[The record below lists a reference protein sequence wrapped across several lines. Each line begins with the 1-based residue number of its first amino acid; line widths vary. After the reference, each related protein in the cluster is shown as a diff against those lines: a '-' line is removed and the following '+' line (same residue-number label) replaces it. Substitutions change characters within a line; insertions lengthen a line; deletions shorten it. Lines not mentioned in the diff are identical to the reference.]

1 MDKLVVLDF
10 GSQYSHLICRRVRE
24 ANVYCELLP
33 YNTPATVIKEIDPK
47 GIILS
52 GGPASVYDQNAPKPD
67 KEIFKMGKPMLG
79 ICYGHQVLVDTF
91 GGKVKRS
98 NSREYGRSVLIIEGE
113 AEGTSGLFKD
123 LGPGIMNCWMSHA
136 DAAEK
141 LPEGFRVLAST
152 ENSFS
157 AAIGNPDKK
166 FYGIQ
171 FHPEVVHTEK
181 GTQILKNFA
190 QTISGAKPEWDIES
204 FIESTIDDISKQVGK
219 EKVLAAVSG
228 GIDSTTVAAL
238 MHKAIGDQ
246 LSCVFINHGLLRQDE
261 EKDVIRLFKDHL
273 GINIIYVNAEKQFL
287 GKLKGIS
294 DPEEKRKI
302 IGEEFANVFAAV
314 VKKKTH
320 EEGEEKKKEKNDTG
334 NDSFQWLAQGTLYP
348 DVIESGVSK
357 GPAAVIK
364 THHNVGGLPKW
375 LSLKVIE
382 PLRYLYK
389 DEVRKAAKLLGVPDE
404 LLKRHPFPGP
414 GLAVR
419 IIGEVTPEKI
429 RICKHASKIVEDE
442 LKSTA
447 AFAPSP
453 TSVVASSE
461 VAAKDNANDNNPKW
475 YDRVWQ
481 AYAAVGDDRAVGVL
495 GDERVYGHVVIIRVV
510 ESLDAMTAD
519 WSRLPYELIEK
530 ISNRITNEVEG
541 VTWVTYA
548 VSSKP
553 PATIEPQ

>member
-10 GSQYSHLICRRVRE
+10 GSQYSHLICRRIRE

-33 YNTPATVIKEIDPK
+33 YNTPVKVIKEIDPK
-47 GIILS
+47 GIIFS
-52 GGPASVYDQNAPKPD
+52 GGPASVYAQNAPKPD
-67 KEIFKMGKPMLG
+67 KEIFKMGKPLLG
-79 ICYGHQVLVDTF
+79 ICYGHQVLVDSF
-91 GGKVKRS
+91 GGKVKRT

-113 AEGTSGLFKD
+113 GEEDTSDLFKG

-141 LPEGFRVLAST
+141 LPEGFRVLART

-204 FIESTIDDISKQVGK
+204 FIESTINDIRKQVGK

-261 EKDVIRLFKDHL
+261 EKDVVRLFKDHL
-273 GINIIYVNAEKQFL
+273 GINIIYVDAEKQFL
-287 GKLKGIS
+287 GKLKGVS

-314 VKKKTH
+314 VKR
-320 EEGEEKKKEKNDTG
+320 KKEENEKDDA
-334 NDSFQWLAQGTLYP
+334 DSFRWLAQGTLYP

-375 LSLKVIE
+375 LNLKIIE

-447 AFAPSP
+447 AFAP
-453 TSVVASSE
+453 TSAYVASSA
-461 VAAKDNANDNNPKW
+461 VAAVAANDNTAGW
-475 YDRVWQ
+475 YDKVWQ

-495 GDERVYGHVVIIRVV
+495 GDERVYGHIVIIRIV
-510 ESLDAMTAD
+510 ESVDAMTAD